1 MNIPPTPKKPFS
13 ERYDRPVYGLV
24 AGLVLPLI
32 GYLISYFV
40 KYYPRPFKAYGR
52 LFMQNLDEQTSIFTF
67 SMIPS
72 LILFYFILF
81 KWKMDHASKTFV
93 GISLIYVTI
102 FVYLNFLG

>member
-1 MNIPPTPKKPFS
+1 MSFAEK
-13 ERYDRPVYGLV
+13 YDRPIYGLV
-24 AGLVLPLI
+24 SALVLPVI
-32 GYLISYFV
+32 GFFMSYGV
-40 KYYPRPFKAYGR
+40 KFYPRTVKAYWNV
-52 LFMQNLDEQTSIFTF
+52 FMYNVEEQTQIFTF

>member
-1 MNIPPTPKKPFS
+1 MENRVKKSFG
-13 ERYDRPVYGLV
+13 ERYDRPIYGLV
-24 AGLVLPLI
+24 LALVLPVI
-32 GYLISYFV
+32 GFFISYGV
-40 KYYPRPFKAYGR
+40 KFYPRPILGYWNTFLY
-52 LFMQNLDEQTSIFTF
+52 NPYEQTSIFTF

-93 GISLIYVTI
+93 AISLIYVII

>member
-1 MNIPPTPKKPFS
+1 MENRVKKKFS
-13 ERYDRPVYGLV
+13 EKFDRPIYGLIS
-24 AGLVLPLI
+24 AAILPVI
-32 GYLISYFV
+32 GFFMSYYV
-40 KYYPRPFKAYGR
+40 KFYPRPVSGYWNTFLYN
-52 LFMQNLDEQTSIFTF
+52 QYEQTSIFTF

-81 KWKMDHASKTFV
+81 QWKMNHASRTFV

>member
-1 MNIPPTPKKPFS
+1 MENRVKKKFS
-13 ERYDRPVYGLV
+13 EKYDRPIYGLV
-24 AGLVLPLI
+24 SAMILPVI
-32 GYLISYFV
+32 GFFMSYGV
-40 KYYPRPFKAYGR
+40 KYYPRSLKGYWNVFIYNP
-52 LFMQNLDEQTSIFTF
+52 NEQTTIFTF

-102 FVYLNFLG
+102 FVYLNFLS